1 MFARQ
6 TTVVFCVLLGWCEAF
21 CFSGPTIVPS
31 LSKTKAIRPT
41 TTFRELR
48 LYAEENDEGKSS
60 VVVASESSD
69 DPNLENF
76 DSDSLRDARLKLD
89 KIEKEQRIKGDVSA
103 SLAESPVQS
112 FAIFLGAF
120 ALFLELG
127 RLPAMLWLITAA
139 SLADKTYRE
148 ELFEVLILKK
158 PFGEASKDLT
168 TQVVLLVGIVAV
180 VILGEVS
187 IGLIEPLKVTPQ

>member
-139 SLADKTYRE
+139 SLA
-148 ELFEVLILKK
+148 VKK
-158 PFGEASKDLT
+158 K
-168 TQVVLLVGIVAV
+168 QKHIVLLLLLLLLFSRHSVHAAS
-180 VILGEVS
+180 LSASRAHELRQERS
-187 IGLIEPLKVTPQ
+187 LF